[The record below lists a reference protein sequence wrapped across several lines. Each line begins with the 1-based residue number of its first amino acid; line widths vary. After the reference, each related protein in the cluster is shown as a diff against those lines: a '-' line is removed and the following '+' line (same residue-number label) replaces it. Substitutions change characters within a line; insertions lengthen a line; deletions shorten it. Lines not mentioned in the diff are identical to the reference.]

1 MLTVA
6 GASVEARATSAW
18 KDRARRPVLSEE
30 VGNGARVPSRQSKV
44 TVEAEVVMGS
54 VVGVVRCCRRA

>member
-1 MLTVA
+1 M
-6 GASVEARATSAW
+6 
-18 KDRARRPVLSEE
+18 LSEE

-54 VVGVVRCCRRA
+54 VVGVDRCCRRA